1 LEQRRRVAVWVASN
15 VIPHEAAVR
24 GWLARS
30 RVKAE
35 DIEELIQDAYCRL
48 ATLDR
53 VDHIERANAY
63 FFSTVRNLLMRRL
76 KRERIVS
83 IEAIAE
89 IDSYIDLQP
98 TPEEQAASR
107 LDFARLIAFLDTLP
121 ERCAT
126 IVRLR
131 KIEGWSQKE
140 IAAELGIT
148 EKAVEKQVWLG
159 VKAIQAE
166 WRRADSE
173 ADQRFRS
180 FEQGQRA

>member
-1 LEQRRRVAVWVASN
+1 MWVATN

-24 GWLARS
+24 GWLTRS
-30 RVKAE
+30 RVRAE

-48 ATLDR
+48 AMLDR

-83 IEAIAE
+83 IETIAE

-107 LDFARLIAFLDTLP
+107 LDFARLTVFLDTLP

-126 IVRLR
+126 VVRLR

>member
-1 LEQRRRVAVWVASN
+1 MWVATN

-24 GWLARS
+24 GWLSRS
-30 RVKAE
+30 RVAAE
-35 DIEELIQDAYCRL
+35 DVEELIQDAYCRL
-48 ATLDR
+48 AMLDA
-53 VDHIERANAY
+53 VDHIERADAY
-63 FFSTVRNLLMRRL
+63 FFSTVRNLLIRRL

-83 IEAIAE
+83 IETIAE

-107 LDFARLIAFLDTLP
+107 LDYARLLAFLGTLP

-126 IVRLR
+126 IVRMR
-131 KIEGWSQKE
+131 KIDGWSQKE

-166 WRRADSE
+166 WRRSDND
-173 ADQRFRS
+173 ADQRVRS